1 MKSVIAVLLCVAIVG
16 CGGPSSHSSNTIS
29 RSQAGRAQTVQDGEV
44 LYVRSVTIEGS
55 SSPVGAIAGGALG
68 YVIGNNIGGG
78 RGRDVARVGGT
89 IGGAAAGHAVQRNVT
104 QEQALEITVQLDNG
118 QIISIVQAAD
128 EPFNDGCAAATGWNR
143 QSHSVTLK
151 TVFKGCGIQSPTE
164 RIPLFEAIHVLTVQ
178 DPPSRVGTPC
188 LCGAFLPSK
197 MGLKYDCKALSMRYN
212 TRSEKKVK
220 TKKRA
225 MGPKNAV

>member
-44 LYVRSVTIEGS
+44 LFVRSVTIEGS
-55 SSPVGAIAGGALG
+55 NSPVGAIAGGALG

-89 IGGAAAGHAVQRNVT
+89 IGGAAAGHTVQRNVT

-128 EPFNDGCAAATGWNR
+128 EPFNDGDRVRVLQRPDGTAR
-143 QSHSVTLK
+143 V
-151 TVFKGCGIQSPTE
+151 IQ
-164 RIPLFEAIHVLTVQ
+164 
-178 DPPSRVGTPC
+178 
-188 LCGAFLPSK
+188 
-197 MGLKYDCKALSMRYN
+197 
-212 TRSEKKVK
+212 
-220 TKKRA
+220 
-225 MGPKNAV
+225 